1 MPTADGAFVMAQV
14 ERVYDLLEGISLELE
29 GRSPGGPAL
38 LRVGSREMITNY
50 LLAPSLR
57 AFRAKYPDTRF
68 GVHELGAREMADALK
83 KDWIDF
89 AFYYHGEIPDPE
101 IEVRRLGAL
110 RSHLYASR
118 RLLARGRVP
127 KTLEDALKLPFIAPR
142 YFRADPSQPSVDGFP
157 DQRWP
162 RDVRFEA
169 EFLETHRRFV
179 LDGLAAAVLPD
190 FSIRDERRR
199 GLLVELPGPPL
210 GREIYFLKRRGRPLR
225 SAWASSSRPW
235 SARSRS
241 CAEEAGYSMPHYAR
255 PNRLALSMPLC

>member
-127 KTLEDALKLPFIAPR
+127 KTLEDALKLP
-142 YFRADPSQPSVDGFP
+142 
-157 DQRWP
+157 
-162 RDVRFEA
+162 
-169 EFLETHRRFV
+169 
-179 LDGLAAAVLPD
+179 
-190 FSIRDERRR
+190 
-199 GLLVELPGPPL
+199 
-210 GREIYFLKRRGRPLR
+210 
-225 SAWASSSRPW
+225 
-235 SARSRS
+235 
-241 CAEEAGYSMPHYAR
+241 
-255 PNRLALSMPLC
+255 